1 VEVVQATTSGAGT
14 KELIVEVARRRFAD
28 HGFSSTSLTEIAD
41 EVGIRRPS
49 LLHHFPSKEAL
60 YQEVLM
66 ADLADWGT
74 LVHDAVADPTEGWPQ
89 VERVVRA
96 AFKFFE
102 DHPEFVRLIRREAL
116 DGGPMLSEQL
126 RVVLRPM
133 FDQGVTFLQAQMD
146 AGRLRR
152 YDPAQLLLTGYGAAL
167 SYLSDA
173 PLIASL
179 LDDDPLSATALQ
191 ARREHVLDVLRNAL
205 EP

>member
-1 VEVVQATTSGAGT
+1 VEAVATATSGVGT
-14 KELIVEVARRRFAD
+14 KELIIEVARRRFAE
-28 HGFSSTSLTEIAD
+28 HGFASTSLTEIAD

-60 YQEVLM
+60 YQDVLRS
-66 ADLADWGT
+66 DLADWET
-74 LVHDAVADPTEGWPQ
+74 LVTDAVADPAEGWPQ

-96 AFKFFE
+96 AFRFFE
-102 DHPEFVRLIRREAL
+102 EHPEFVRLIRREAL

-126 RVVLRPM
+126 KVVLRPM
-133 FDQGVTFLQAQMD
+133 FDRGVLFLQVQMD
-146 AGRLRR
+146 AGNLRP
-152 YDPAQLLLTGYGAAL
+152 YDARQLLLTGYGAAL

-173 PLIASL
+173 PLIESL
-179 LDDDPLSATALQ
+179 LDGDPLSPAALQ

>member
-1 VEVVQATTSGAGT
+1 VQTTASGAGT

-28 HGFSSTSLTEIAD
+28 QGFAATSLTEIAD

-60 YQEVLM
+60 YQEVLL
-66 ADLADWGT
+66 DELADWGT
-74 LVHDAVADPTEGWPQ
+74 LVHDAVEDATQGWAQ

-96 AFKFFE
+96 AFQFFE
-102 DHPEFVRLIRREAL
+102 EHPDFVRLIRREAL

-133 FDQGVTFLQAQMD
+133 FDRGVKFLQAQMD
-146 AGRLRR
+146 AGLLRR

-173 PLIASL
+173 PLIAAL
-179 LDDDPLSATALQ
+179 LDGDPLSPAALQ

>member
-1 VEVVQATTSGAGT
+1 VEVVQTTASGAGT
-14 KELIVEVARRRFAD
+14 KELIVVVARRRFAD
-28 HGFSSTSLTEIAD
+28 HGFSATSLTEIAD

-74 LVHDAVADPTEGWPQ
+74 LVHDAVADPTKGWPQ

-96 AFKFFE
+96 AFTFFE
-102 DHPEFVRLIRREAL
+102 DHPDFVRLIRREAL

-133 FDQGVTFLQAQMD
+133 FDRGVEFLQAQMD
-146 AGRLRR
+146 AGLLRP

-179 LDDDPLSATALQ
+179 LDDDPLSAEALR
-191 ARREHVLDVLRNAL
+191 ARREHVLDLMRNAL

>member
-1 VEVVQATTSGAGT
+1 VQTTAAGAGT
-14 KELIVEVARRRFAD
+14 KALIVEVARRRFAD
-28 HGFSSTSLTEIAD
+28 QGFSATSLTEIAD

-60 YQEVLM
+60 YQQVLL
-66 ADLADWGT
+66 DELADWGT
-74 LVHDAVADPTEGWPQ
+74 LVHDAVMDATSGWPQ
-89 VERVVRA
+89 VERVLRA
-96 AFKFFE
+96 AFQFFE
-102 DHPEFVRLIRREAL
+102 EHPDFVRLIRREAL

-126 RVVLRPM
+126 RLVLRPM
-133 FDQGVTFLQAQMD
+133 FDRGVQFLQAQMD
-146 AGRLRR
+146 AGLLRR

-173 PLIASL
+173 PLIAAL
-179 LDDDPLSATALQ
+179 LDGDPVSATALQ

>member
-1 VEVVQATTSGAGT
+1 M
-14 KELIVEVARRRFAD
+14 EVARRRFAD

-60 YQEVLM
+60 YQEVLL
-66 ADLADWGT
+66 DELADWGE
-74 LVHDAVADPTEGWPQ
+74 LVHDAVMDATSGWPQ

-96 AFKFFE
+96 AFQFFE
-102 DHPEFVRLIRREAL
+102 EHPDFVRLIRREAL

-126 RVVLRPM
+126 RLVLRPM
-133 FDQGVTFLQAQMD
+133 FDRGVRFLQAQMD
-146 AGRLRR
+146 AGLLRR

-173 PLIASL
+173 PLIAAL
-179 LDDDPLSATALQ
+179 LDEDPLSPTALQ
-191 ARREHVLDVLRNAL
+191 SRREHVLDVLRNAL
-205 EP
+205 ET